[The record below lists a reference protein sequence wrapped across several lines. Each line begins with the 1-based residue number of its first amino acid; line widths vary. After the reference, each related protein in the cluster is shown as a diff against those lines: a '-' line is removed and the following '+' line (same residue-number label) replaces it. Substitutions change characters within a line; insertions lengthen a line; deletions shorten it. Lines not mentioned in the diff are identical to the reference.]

1 MADTPGTSSTS
12 SPPPVL
18 PETLRA
24 EINNAFNQWQ
34 WIAGELSSLQDH
46 ELHSPLPLL
55 TLTQD
60 QQDYLNHLCNVINR
74 TLDSLFTT
82 QQTLERDLATERL
95 LKTAV
100 DNQLSTQLQLTQ
112 LLQSQLA
119 QNPPGAPAQGGAG
132 RRQTSKNPEPLRGEK
147 TGLMSRQEEYT
158 AWKQGLQICWTIDPT
173 VFDTERKKLLH
184 LASLID
190 GRARQ
195 ERLIDI
201 NDIINGTSIHTTSD
215 SFLSKLDGLYTSV
228 DVAREASIRFDK
240 LKMTDKM
247 SFSAFYT
254 QLEHLGTACH
264 KQPREMVAAMKT
276 KVSYNLQR
284 LLMQDSNPC
293 SLTDVDG
300 WKQKFEVWSQN
311 LRENEHLLGSKM
323 NSSFTQP
330 YTSPTNTSS
339 AVPASS
345 DPMDLDAFKT
355 RDQQPEEER
364 RLGLCHYCKKPGHS
378 VWDCDAKKQADTQ
391 RAARGGPGFAGS
403 RGGFGGHGSYR
414 GAPAGRGN
422 QHSNQYPNNRG
433 GSYNR
438 NNFQEYGSRGSY
450 SNNNNAHTTFYPKQ
464 QLNTFQGFV
473 ETESLAP
480 SESAS
485 NTSPH
490 NTSTSPI
497 NDYTGKAQPPH

>member
-34 WIAGELSSLQDH
+34 RS
-46 ELHSPLPLL
+46 
-55 TLTQD
+55 
-60 QQDYLNHLCNVINR
+60 C
-74 TLDSLFTT
+74 
-82 QQTLERDLATERL
+82 
-95 LKTAV
+95 
-100 DNQLSTQLQLTQ
+100 
-112 LLQSQLA
+112 
-119 QNPPGAPAQGGAG
+119 QGGAG

-215 SFLSKLDGLYTSV
+215 SFLSKLDGLYISV

-247 SFSAFYT
+247 SLSAFYYS
-254 QLEHLGTACH
+254 LEHLGTACH

-300 WKQKFEVWSQN
+300 LEAEVFEVWSQN

-345 DPMDLDAFKT
+345 DPMDLDAFKNT
-355 RDQQPEEER
+355 RSTTR
-364 RLGLCHYCKKPGHS
+364 RGTSDLVSAIIARNL
-378 VWDCDAKKQADTQ
+378 VTQ
-391 RAARGGPGFAGS
+391 GGPGFAGS
-403 RGGFGGHGSYR
+403 EEVSAAMARIEC
-414 GAPAGRGN
+414 APAGRGN
-422 QHSNQYPNNRG
+422 QHSNQYPNNRV

>member
-1 MADTPGTSSTS
+1 MNFTA
-12 SPPPVL
+12 
-18 PETLRA
+18 
-24 EINNAFNQWQ
+24 
-34 WIAGELSSLQDH
+34 
-46 ELHSPLPLL
+46 PLPLL

-100 DNQLSTQLQLTQ
+100 DNQLSIQLQLTQ
-112 LLQSQLA
+112 LFTISTRTK
-119 QNPPGAPAQGGAG
+119 PTGAPAQGGAG

-158 AWKQGLQICWTIDPT
+158 AWKKGLQICWTIDPT

-215 SFLSKLDGLYTSV
+215 SFLSKLDGLYISV

-264 KQPREMVAAMKT
+264 K
-276 KVSYNLQR
+276 
-284 LLMQDSNPC
+284 
-293 SLTDVDG
+293 
-300 WKQKFEVWSQN
+300 
-311 LRENEHLLGSKM
+311 
-323 NSSFTQP
+323 
-330 YTSPTNTSS
+330 
-339 AVPASS
+339 
-345 DPMDLDAFKT
+345 
-355 RDQQPEEER
+355 
-364 RLGLCHYCKKPGHS
+364 
-378 VWDCDAKKQADTQ
+378 
-391 RAARGGPGFAGS
+391 
-403 RGGFGGHGSYR
+403 
-414 GAPAGRGN
+414 
-422 QHSNQYPNNRG
+422 
-433 GSYNR
+433 
-438 NNFQEYGSRGSY
+438 
-450 SNNNNAHTTFYPKQ
+450 
-464 QLNTFQGFV
+464 
-473 ETESLAP
+473 
-480 SESAS
+480 
-485 NTSPH
+485 
-490 NTSTSPI
+490 
-497 NDYTGKAQPPH
+497 

>member
-1 MADTPGTSSTS
+1 MSARAFAVVPIPLIVGSAERSSS
-12 SPPPVL
+12 VRPSFAPVL
-18 PETLRA
+18 ANSSAASLPSIPMWPGDHLMPTLYR
-24 EINNAFNQWQ
+24 
-34 WIAGELSSLQDH
+34 SMR
-46 ELHSPLPLL
+46 
-55 TLTQD
+55 
-60 QQDYLNHLCNVINR
+60 DYLNHLCNVINR

-215 SFLSKLDGLYTSV
+215 SFLSKLDGLYVSV

-300 WKQKFEVWSQN
+300 WKQKFEVWSQ
-311 LRENEHLLGSKM
+311 
-323 NSSFTQP
+323 
-330 YTSPTNTSS
+330 
-339 AVPASS
+339 
-345 DPMDLDAFKT
+345 
-355 RDQQPEEER
+355 
-364 RLGLCHYCKKPGHS
+364 
-378 VWDCDAKKQADTQ
+378 
-391 RAARGGPGFAGS
+391 
-403 RGGFGGHGSYR
+403 
-414 GAPAGRGN
+414 
-422 QHSNQYPNNRG
+422 
-433 GSYNR
+433 
-438 NNFQEYGSRGSY
+438 
-450 SNNNNAHTTFYPKQ
+450 
-464 QLNTFQGFV
+464 
-473 ETESLAP
+473 ES
-480 SESAS
+480 
-485 NTSPH
+485 
-490 NTSTSPI
+490 
-497 NDYTGKAQPPH
+497 TGE